1 MSYSTNFPTHGLFA
15 APASPN
21 AFALFASAH
30 SPRETYHMY
39 GDAREALRPAAT
51 RRQTTKFSLKR
62 FLGL

>member
-39 GDAREALRPAAT
+39 GDAREALRPAA